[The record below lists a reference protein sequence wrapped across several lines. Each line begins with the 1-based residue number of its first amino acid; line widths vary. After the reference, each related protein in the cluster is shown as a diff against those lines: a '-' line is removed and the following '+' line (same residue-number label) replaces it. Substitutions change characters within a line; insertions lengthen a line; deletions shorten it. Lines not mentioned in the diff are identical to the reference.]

1 MNDVQ
6 SGKAP
11 EHYDILLA
19 GNSISVIMLAACL
32 ARNKV
37 RVGLLRNRQM
47 PPDLTGEATIPYT
60 SMIFE
65 LIADRYGVPEI
76 KNIARTRDIQQKVM
90 PSSGVKKNLGFIYH
104 QRSRAVDL
112 GQALQFNVPS
122 EHGEN
127 HLFRPDIDAYLLAAA
142 IGYGAQLVEIDNS
155 PEVLVEDS
163 GVKVATALGRW
174 VTADFMVDGSQ
185 GGQVLARQAGLVSQ
199 ASTQKTRTLEFST
212 HMLGVVPFDE
222 CVQGDFPGQWHGGTL
237 HHVFDGGWVGVIP
250 FNNHQHSRNPLVSV
264 LVSLREDL
272 CPSMDG
278 DQVLAGLIELY
289 PGLGRHLS
297 GARRVREWALRQPPR
312 QVYRTALERRCLMF
326 DEGAASNDLLFSR
339 KLSNAA
345 ELVLALAHRLIK
357 AAHSGDYRSPALN
370 DFVLTQDSII
380 SLSDRIASA
389 AYVSFRDPELWNAFA
404 RVWLLQS
411 IAATITARKIN
422 DAFAKDLDPRVFD
435 EIDQLAEDGFWMP
448 LYQGYK
454 DILNTTLGLC
464 DDVKSAKVSAAHA
477 ASSIFAELANASF
490 VPPIFDFANPHARV
504 YQLTTLRKLKALWWG
519 LMQVP
524 SEVGRL
530 IFYRSFRKPSLRKE
544 S

>member
-6 SGKAP
+6 FGQAP
-11 EHYDILLA
+11 DHYDILLA
-19 GNSISVIMLAACL
+19 GNSISVMMLAACL
-32 ARNKV
+32 ARNQV
-37 RVGLLRNRQM
+37 RVGVLRNRQM

-76 KNIARTRDIQQKVM
+76 KNIARTRDIQQQVM

-104 QRSRAVDL
+104 QRDQAVQM

-142 IGYGAQLVEIDNS
+142 VGYGAQLVEVGDH
-155 PEVLVEDS
+155 PEVQLEGTGARVLS
-163 GVKVATALGRW
+163 AQGRW
-174 VTADFMVDGSQ
+174 VTADFMVDGSR
-185 GGQVLARQAGLVSQ
+185 GGEQLARPEGLDSQ
-199 ASTQKTRTLEFST
+199 PSTLKTRTVEFST

-222 CVQGDFPGQWHGGTL
+222 CVPGDFPGQWHGGTL
-237 HHVFDGGWVGVIP
+237 HHVFDGGWIGVIP

-264 LVSLREDL
+264 LISLREDL
-272 CPSMDG
+272 CPSTDG
-278 DQVLAGLIELY
+278 DQVLATLIERY
-289 PGLGRHLS
+289 PSLSQHLS
-297 GARRVREWALRQPPR
+297 GARRVREWAVRQPVR
-312 QVYRTALERRCLMF
+312 QVYGTDLERRCLMF
-326 DEGAASNDLLFSR
+326 DDGVVSNDLLFSR

-370 DFVLTQDSII
+370 DFVMTQDSII
-380 SLSDRIASA
+380 TLSDRIAA
-389 AYVSFRDPELWNAFA
+389 GAYVAFRDPELWNAYA

-422 DAFAKDLDPRVFD
+422 DAFAKALDPRVFD
-435 EIDQLAEDGFWMP
+435 DIDQLAEDGFWMP

-464 DDVKSAKVSAAHA
+464 DDVENARVSAAQA
-477 ASSIFAELANASF
+477 ASRIFAELANASF

-519 LMQVP
+519 VMQVP

>member
-1 MNDVQ
+1 MNDQ
-6 SGKAP
+6 PFGQAP
-11 EHYDILLA
+11 NHYDILLA
-19 GNSISVIMLAACL
+19 GNSLSVLMLAACL
-32 ARNKV
+32 ARNNV
-37 RVGLLRNRQM
+37 RVGLLRNRHL

-76 KNIARTRDIQQKVM
+76 KDIARTRDIQQKVM

-104 QRSRAVDL
+104 RPGQAVDL

-142 IGYGAQLVEIDNS
+142 VRYGAQLVEIDDS
-155 PEVLVEDS
+155 PEVVLEVD
-163 GVKVATALGRW
+163 GIKVATAQGPW
-174 VTADFMVDGSQ
+174 VSARFMVDGSPA
-185 GGQVLARQAGLVSQ
+185 GHRIAGQAGLDCRPATLQ
-199 ASTQKTRTLEFST
+199 TRTLEFST

-222 CVQGDFPGQWHGGTL
+222 CAHGDFPGQWHGGTL
-237 HHVFDGGWVGVIP
+237 HHVFDGGWIGVIG

-264 LVSLREDL
+264 LVSLREEA
-272 CPSMDG
+272 CQSTDG
-278 DQVLAGLIELY
+278 DQVLAGLIEQY
-289 PGLGRHLS
+289 PGLGKHLS
-297 GARRVREWALRQPPR
+297 GARRVREWAVREPER
-312 QVYRTALERRCLMF
+312 EVYRTALERRCLMF
-326 DEGAASNDLLFSR
+326 DQGAASNDLLFSR
-339 KLSNAA
+339 KLSNGA
-345 ELVLALAHRLIK
+345 ELVLALAHRLIE

-370 DFVLTQDSII
+370 DFVMTQDSII
-380 SLSDRIASA
+380 ALSDRIAA
-389 AYVSFRDPELWNAFA
+389 AAHVAFRDPELWNAFA

-422 DAFAKDLDPRVFD
+422 DAFAKALDPRVFD
-435 EIDQLAEDGFWMP
+435 DIDRLAEDGFWMP

-464 DDVKSAKVSAAHA
+464 DDVKSAKVSAAQA
-477 ASSIFAELANASF
+477 ASSIFSALANASF

-530 IFYRSFRKPSLRKE
+530 IFYRSFRKPSMRKE